1 MNILQWNVR
10 GFLSHC
16 GEFKQ
21 IMLKEAPLI
30 AAVQETHLRDQ
41 DPYNFNVHGYSF
53 YTDNINS
60 EHRQG
65 GVGLYVSNGL
75 LQTPLKLHTP
85 LNAVGVKVR
94 LCAREIT
101 VISIYYPPNSPLV
114 FLSNLDNLIHQVPK
128 PCLLLGDL
136 NAHHPIW
143 GSRRASARGRSI
155 EELLEKYD
163 LTFLNDGSPTFFSSS
178 HLSYSAI
185 DLSLASASIAPLFEW
200 RVQSDPYFSDHFPIQ
215 LFLPETPS
223 LISGNSTKKWNL
235 SLADWSLYNHSI
247 TRGRG

>member
-21 IMLKEAPLI
+21 FMLKEAPLI

-101 VISIYYPPNSPLV
+101 VMSIYVGAEIGHCLRGPQGGAGAASGLV
-114 FLSNLDNLIHQVPK
+114 AARV
-128 PCLLLGDL
+128 
-136 NAHHPIW
+136 
-143 GSRRASARGRSI
+143 SRCCGVGG
-155 EELLEKYD
+155 
-163 LTFLNDGSPTFFSSS
+163 N
-178 HLSYSAI
+178 
-185 DLSLASASIAPLFEW
+185 PLFISS
-200 RVQSDPYFSDHFPIQ
+200 RVRG
-215 LFLPETPS
+215 
-223 LISGNSTKKWNL
+223 SGK
-235 SLADWSLYNHSI
+235 AHG
-247 TRGRG
+247 GRVDRR